1 MALRDAAGLSDSIDH
16 STEDQVFSPS
26 VPVRD
31 GRLAA
36 LMMMM
41 MMMMS
46 GLDGAGH
53 KASASR

>member
-16 STEDQVFSPS
+16 STADQVFSPS

-41 MMMMS
+41 MMS